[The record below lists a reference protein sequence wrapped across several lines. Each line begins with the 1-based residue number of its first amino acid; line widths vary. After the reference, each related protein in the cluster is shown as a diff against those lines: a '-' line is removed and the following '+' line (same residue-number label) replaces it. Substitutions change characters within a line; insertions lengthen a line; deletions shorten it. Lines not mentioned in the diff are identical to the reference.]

1 MNNEQQQKFVQ
12 TIYDGIFASLTEAP
26 PGERAIYDR
35 SKVLLTF
42 EKVGRRLNSA
52 DYRNPWSPGNSG
64 GSKQA
69 AINFAALANE
79 APVLQSAHTPSG
91 TRISD
96 IYRTIL
102 TAQVTPQPALSP
114 AAEEEYKKA
123 YTILNRLVKD
133 PEDPDAEPMPKPS
146 QLVDS
151 YNANLTAYTTAQIK
165 YVQQY
170 FEAMKTPEG
179 RASWPLI
186 GPSLKTPVEIAYNT
200 WRNGEATKVEDA
212 QATIEFSSRNQ
223 VGRAFSD
230 AKKLFETYLKEELEP
245 GNVHP
250 RSRAIPSDWHSSQA
264 ARSWATRTF
273 SSSSMTTRNDSEFT
287 RYGGRASFSL
297 GLFSIGG
304 GGGGSN
310 SRQFQS
316 VEASSLEISFRYSLV
331 TIDRPWL
338 TQLLLDL
345 PGWSLGA
352 IPAGKYSNGKKD
364 NNLGLLP
371 LIPQAF
377 IVTRDLTIKAKW
389 SKNDLEIITKAM
401 NGSASVSFGPFSI
414 GGGGGSS
421 SSSSTEWKNKTE
433 GEILVPSLQI
443 IGWINTLVPFCPPA

>member
-12 TIYDGIFASLTEAP
+12 SVYDGIFASLTEAP

-35 SKVLLTF
+35 SKVFLTF

-52 DYRNPWSPGNSG
+52 DYRNPWSPGNPE
-64 GSKQA
+64 GSKEA
-69 AINFAALANE
+69 TIKFALLSNE
-79 APVLQSAHTPSG
+79 APVLQAAHVPSG
-91 TRISD
+91 TRIAD
-96 IYRTIL
+96 VYRTIL
-102 TAQVTPQPALSP
+102 NAQIIPQPVNP
-114 AAEEEYKKA
+114 AAEKEYKQA
-123 YTILNRLVKD
+123 LAVITTMVKD
-133 PEDPDAEPMPKPS
+133 EETGELIPKPS
-146 QLVDS
+146 QLIRD
-151 YNANLTAYTTAQIK
+151 YNDNLSAYSLAQQKYFTA
-165 YVQQY
+165 Y

-179 RASWPLI
+179 RGSWPLI
-186 GPSLKTPVEIAYNT
+186 GPTLKTPVEISYNT

-212 QATIEFSSRNQ
+212 QATIEFYSRNQ
-223 VGRAFSD
+223 VGQAFSQ
-230 AKKLFETYLKEELEP
+230 AKKLFNGYDKEAEGLEP
-245 GNVHP
+245 GNVHL
-250 RSRAIPSDWHSSQA
+250 RSRAIPSDWHSSLA
-264 ARSWATRTF
+264 ARSWATRSF

-287 RYGGRASFSL
+287 RYGGSASFSL

-331 TIDRPWL
+331 TIDRSWL
-338 TQLLLDL
+338 TQLLFDL
-345 PGWSLGA
+345 PSWSLGA
-352 IPAGKYSNGKKD
+352 IPPGKYSNGKKD
-364 NNLGLLP
+364 NNLGALP

-377 IVTRDLTIKAKW
+377 IVTRDLTIRANW
-389 SKNDLEIITKAM
+389 SQKDIETITKAT

-421 SSSSTEWKNKTE
+421 SSSSTTKFDKAK